1 MMNTIYLRR
10 ANKLI
15 VNEGQGPGRLSKA
28 YLATAINNIEHL
40 GFALSY
46 PLLHAVRTLPEEQFE
61 AFYQPLIDDLRVLV
75 GAHVKYEPMYP
86 AFPMQVMDEED
97 AELYLN
103 AIYHYLTWDM
113 PEYEL
118 EERPP
123 LHEEVKL
130 KVIELGSKADFYAMI
145 RQLIQAKGSISQTD
159 KEDIETVIE
168 LADPD
173 ELDAILP
180 LEIPF
185 KENAGFV
192 AAALMKHD
200 KGNVEL
206 IGRYFTTATDVLRL
220 AAAWSGGESVW
231 RKPRGFA
238 NLSGV
243 KDGCCSDCWNAAIR

>member
-1 MMNTIYLRR
+1 M
-10 ANKLI
+10 I
-15 VNEGQGPGRLSKA
+15 VNEGQGPDRLSKA

-40 GFALSY
+40 GFAFSY
-46 PLLHAVRTLPEEQFE
+46 PLLHAVRTLSKEQFE

-86 AFPMQVMDEED
+86 AFPKQLMDEED

-113 PEYEL
+113 PEYGL

-123 LHEEVKL
+123 LQDEVKL
-130 KVIELGSKADFYAMI
+130 KVIERGSKTDFYDMI

-159 KEDIETVIE
+159 KEDIEAVIE
-168 LADPD
+168 HANPV

-180 LEIPF
+180 PEIPF

-192 AAALMKHD
+192 AASLMKHD
-200 KGNVEL
+200 KGV
-206 IGRYFTTATDVLRL
+206 
-220 AAAWSGGESVW
+220 
-231 RKPRGFA
+231 
-238 NLSGV
+238 
-243 KDGCCSDCWNAAIR
+243 